1 MSIKISG
8 ILEDGV
14 GNPIPNCTIE
24 LKAKKTTLRVIAKT
38 EANILIDQLGS
49 YSMNVNPGEYQVTLS
64 VSGYPK
70 NSVGD
75 IRVYSDST
83 PGSLNDFLMLPG
95 ESDLTPELVLIFQQL
110 RDESKL
116 AAKAAEQSQ
125 LASETV
131 QERAEEIQS
140 DIAGKKAQI
149 EATAE
154 IVELQCSDAKTSAQ
168 AASGNADK
176 TAQDLLATSALKD
189 SAENAALRA
198 QVSSRTSDESA
209 IRAEAAADLVKTLSA
224 EATTLTP
231 SAEATAFWDANTNTL
246 NLGVPQGIKGNT
258 GPEGVQGIQGI
269 QGEQGVKGD
278 KGDKGDVGAQAE
290 LSPLLTAI
298 SSVNTTEDQLVYSNG
313 TNTVATTPLTQVA
326 RNILGQTSAEDILD
340 ELNISGM
347 DDFANSVEHVDLA
360 TNKVTMK
367 GSITNKGF
375 VSDGEFEINYGG
387 KRPYKFYSYSEVGG
401 ISGTVSPDSI
411 GHLVLKD
418 ANYGL
423 EIWSK
428 REQYPD
434 GGGTYN
440 LLTTRD
446 SDKLQGVYTDFVMQ
460 DRVNIGPSC
469 IIKVGTANL
478 SVWTSHVF
486 EQNGDYWSWT
496 MNSNG
501 VGSSRTFVRDGNI
514 LGPVWAGGNLA
525 GQLNSHGVSDRN
537 HKVFIKP
544 TEVNPMDYINQ
555 MEFVQFGWK
564 YEVFPYKDTEDVALG
579 VIAQDLQKIDPA
591 LVVTRPDGSLGVDTL
606 QGLAVALAAIKQL
619 NERVIELE
627 NKITK

>member
-278 KGDKGDVGAQAE
+278 KGDVGAQAQ

-298 SSVNTTEDQLVYSNG
+298 SALDTAADQIIYLTDKDSS
-313 TNTVATTPLTQVA
+313 ATTALTELGRKLIAVTTAETA
-326 RNILGQTSAEDILD
+326 RAE
-340 ELNISGM
+340 
-347 DDFANSVEHVDLA
+347 
-360 TNKVTMK
+360 
-367 GSITNKGF
+367 
-375 VSDGEFEINYGG
+375 
-387 KRPYKFYSYSEVGG
+387 
-401 ISGTVSPDSI
+401 I
-411 GHLVLKD
+411 G
-418 ANYGL
+418 AAA
-423 EIWSK
+423 
-428 REQYPD
+428 
-434 GGGTYN
+434 
-440 LLTTRD
+440 D
-446 SDKLQGVYTDFVMQ
+446 SDALKIENNLSEISTAAAKTASRG
-460 DRVNIGPSC
+460 NLGLGSAS
-469 IIKVGTANL
+469 IKDVGTATGQ
-478 SVWTSHVF
+478 VM
-486 EQNGDYWSWT
+486 E
-496 MNSNG
+496 
-501 VGSSRTFVRDGNI
+501 VGAFNVG
-514 LGPVWAGGNLA
+514 
-525 GQLNSHGVSDRN
+525 
-537 HKVFIKP
+537 
-544 TEVNPMDYINQ
+544 DYINDY
-555 MEFVQFGWK
+555 EISAAKKKIFFATFGQAPDGWPLAFLTGISFYRGGITARPVSQIGLFDGATGGMYYRGCTGDGLSPGPVFTVRDTSNTWVDANGYIRQASPVIK
-564 YEVFPYKDTEDVALG
+564 LFRNGNCECNHEAVGIKTTRISEGIYRLSGSVMGFNSDRAWHIEIPRDENKQPLIWVDYEVEANGDTIVKTYHRIHLNAPRFAQNVIDGYSDGDPIDIPAGRWIDLRVQVYSDGQEIVPVTKD
-579 VIAQDLQKIDPA
+579 
-591 LVVTRPDGSLGVDTL
+591 S
-606 QGLAVALAAIKQL
+606 
-619 NERVIELE
+619 
-627 NKITK
+627 